1 MGGLGANH
9 LRPCALPP
17 RRHEILE
24 TIIVVLLD
32 NAISLKSKEDSA
44 FAYHAIP
51 WLEGADRDT
60 DDAGPSDL
68 KSDAVSGSGGVEHIL
83 VFAPQ
88 HRPAML

>member
-1 MGGLGANH
+1 
-9 LRPCALPP
+9 
-17 RRHEILE
+17 
-24 TIIVVLLD
+24 VLLD

-88 HRPAML
+88 HRPAMLYVGHHLVDPATMSFWFQSV